1 MGELLQFPGASR
13 EPAAGEQEP
22 LEGPQESGV
31 GHRPAPSRRSRLPRP
46 VAEQTLADIERIAG
60 PEARRRAEDALP
72 PAGSEDE
79 DGEARW
85 AVPGVDGEAET
96 PAERPEPTRA
106 TRRAENVAIAALT
119 RHDASE
125 GEIRAKLVAKGLEE
139 ADVEAEVDRLRRVGL
154 LDDVAFA
161 TRLVERLRERKGLGD
176 QAIRST
182 LRGRLVPQAIV
193 DAVLADQA
201 EDEETL
207 EARLQ
212 DVADDRARRLASLEY
227 AVAERRLT
235 AYLMRKGYSGS
246 AVRTAVRS
254 ALTSAGIR

>member
-13 EPAAGEQEP
+13 EPAADEQE
-22 LEGPQESGV
+22 GV
-31 GHRPAPSRRSRLPRP
+31 GRRPVPSRRSRLPRP

-60 PEARRRAEDALP
+60 PEARRRAEDGLP
-72 PAGSEDE
+72 PADAADDEE
-79 DGEARW
+79 DGARW
-85 AVPGVDGEAET
+85 AVPGVDDDGA
-96 PAERPEPTRA
+96 PARPEPTRA
-106 TRRAENVAIAALT
+106 ARRAENVAIAALT

-139 ADVEAEVDRLRRVGL
+139 QDVEAEVARLRRAGL

-182 LRGRLVPQAIV
+182 LRGRLVPQAVV

-212 DVADDRARRLASLEY
+212 DVADDRARRLASLDFE
-227 AVAERRLT
+227 VAERRLT

-246 AVRTAVRS
+246 AVRSAVRS
-254 ALTSAGIR
+254 ALASAGIR